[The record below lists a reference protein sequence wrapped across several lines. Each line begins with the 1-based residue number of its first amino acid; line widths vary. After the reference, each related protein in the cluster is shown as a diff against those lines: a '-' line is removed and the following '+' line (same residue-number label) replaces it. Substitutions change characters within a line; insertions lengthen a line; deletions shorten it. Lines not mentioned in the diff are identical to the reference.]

1 MLAPWRISEIKAL
14 AFPYCTAYI
23 TGKTPCESG
32 RHIYKEV
39 YNCIKHGKIFEINAK
54 EALKYLN
61 IVLAAYKSAITN
73 QPVDMH
79 DFSFSL
85 RDVASYLDNL
95 QTK

>member
-1 MLAPWRISEIKAL
+1 MITWKFQDIKKYDDDVWNA
-14 AFPYCTAYI
+14 AHSINQIY
-23 TGKTPCESG
+23 GDG
-32 RHIYKEV
+32 HRHIYKEV
-39 YNCIKHGKIFEINAK
+39 YICIKHGKIFEINAK
-54 EALKYLN
+54 EALKSLN